1 MYKTVASK
9 GARTKWRNTKNGVT
23 NYRKMWGWDFL
34 ICMNTSN
41 WTEPYSGSMCVCDGL
56 SVSPNASQG
65 DLAFLLQGFPF
76 NSFWDWN
83 YDEVIFLQKLPMS
96 LVVSLGKFLK
106 CIFNLFLS
114 VLFSLHLSSLPL
126 WLPFSFSEL
135 SLDMSMCQ
143 CHITRRQYTWNNLAH
158 DRKRK
163 SATSLFRTS
172 TTACLWAIMS
182 WSHTLKKPPT

>member
-1 MYKTVASK
+1 MY
-9 GARTKWRNTKNGVT
+9 
-23 NYRKMWGWDFL
+23 
-34 ICMNTSN
+34 
-41 WTEPYSGSMCVCDGL
+41 WTTFSVCVCGTRVWWV

-106 CIFNLFLS
+106 CIFNLSLS
-114 VLFSLHLSSLPL
+114 LVSSLHLSSLPL
-126 WLPFSFSEL
+126 WLSFSEL

-143 CHITRRQYTWNNLAH
+143 CHITRKQYTRNNLVH
-158 DRKRK
+158 NRKKKRKRRNLFIFHQQN
-163 SATSLFRTS
+163 SLS
-172 TTACLWAIMS
+172 
-182 WSHTLKKPPT
+182 LKYTVMLTYLYILYI